1 LLLCHDKDNLLLIR
15 MLSKTGVCPERL
27 SEKTFEKLL
36 TRLINV
42 ASRGEFVVVILPW
55 LSAMAKVSSLEKLSD
70 LVECL
75 LGLLSD
81 ESGNLSEKVKAEI
94 MEIYQTLS
102 ETLQNVD

>member
-1 LLLCHDKDNLLLIR
+1 
-15 MLSKTGVCPERL
+15 VCPERL

-42 ASRGEFVVVILPW
+42 ASKGEFVIVILPW
-55 LSAMAKVSSLEKLSD
+55 LSAMAKVTSLEKLGD

-81 ESGNLSEKVKAEI
+81 ESGSLSDKVKGEI

-102 ETLQNVD
+102 ETLQSVA